1 MEVKL
6 RSSQN
11 FGNPESFVNF
21 KKQQM
26 MYKAAQVF
34 LLQQREKCEI
44 RFDIIALLDIKPTVL
59 MKHIEGAF

>member
-1 MEVKL
+1 
-6 RSSQN
+6 
-11 FGNPESFVNF
+11 
-21 KKQQM
+21 